1 MRLFFSILFLYVLF
15 LIQAV
20 LAPFPLDLVI
30 LGLIIFS
37 LHDTTVNSLI
47 LGIWTGILL
56 GLINPIHFGFHIIV
70 MAVIAYTSN
79 SIHRFIYRQK
89 IYFIGILLVAL
100 IFKYLMSLI
109 IAPNPIQFTHWLLSV
124 IILMAIALPSET
136 LIIKLFYRR

>member
-1 MRLFFSILFLYVLF
+1 MRLFFSIFFLYILF
-15 LIQAV
+15 LIQTV

-37 LHDTTVNSLI
+37 LHDTTINSLI

-100 IFKYLMSLI
+100 IFKYLMSFI
-109 IAPNPIQFTHWLLSV
+109 ITPGQIRFIYWLLSV
-124 IILMAIALPSET
+124 IILLAIALPSET